1 MCLQTRGLPTSLTG
15 ADWLACREY
24 QSLYAREKELHD
36 TTLKDAKALRTE
48 RDQCIGE
55 VTQLQFQLRAL
66 KIELD
71 HERNLK
77 QLAVT
82 ELESRWPWWSW
93 LGIGAGVGAGAVVV
107 GIIFLP

>member
-36 TTLKDAKALRTE
+36 TTLKDAKAFRSE
-48 RDQCIGE
+48 RDRCLGE
-55 VTQLQFQLRAL
+55 VTQLQFQVRAL
-66 KIELD
+66 QIEAE
-71 HERNLK
+71 HERNLRH
-77 QLAVT
+77 LAVD

-93 LGIGAGVGAGAVVV
+93 FGIGAGLGAGGVVAALV
-107 GIIFLP
+107 FLI